1 MKNKK
6 NMPRPDSEKQK
17 YSLELEKN
25 NDSMSVKTTIESTD
39 TDIIKAQIDGFLRE
53 TVINQNRYISIV
65 ISKM

>member
-1 MKNKK
+1 MSRDAIKVQ
-6 NMPRPDSEKQK
+6 KQK